1 MKYCNVD
8 VNVNFLM
15 LIILFVF
22 LLQVNESKLVV
33 KLCDF
38 GSASFAADCDITPY
52 LVSRFYRAPEISKLF
67 FINKKYGPWT
77 AYDHLDFLVQIVMMQ
92 LLWDCFALPLCFIC
106 PVFWK
111 ETGMSMFLTSKGN
124 VARKRGCIGFRINGF
139 DLKKCT
145 DCGFVW

>member
-67 FINKKYGPWT
+67 F
-77 AYDHLDFLVQIVMMQ
+77 HQ
-92 LLWDCFALPLCFIC
+92 
-106 PVFWK
+106 
-111 ETGMSMFLTSKGN
+111 
-124 VARKRGCIGFRINGF
+124 
-139 DLKKCT
+139 
-145 DCGFVW
+145 